1 MNRCSIWNRLVFVLN
16 LCLQALK
23 SYGLLSRVMHEER
36 KERRK
41 MMVDDMQLQTVLYPV
56 FLL

>member
-1 MNRCSIWNRLVFVLN
+1 MNHCSIWNRLVFVLN

-23 SYGLLSRVMHEER
+23 GYGLLYRVMHEER
-36 KERRK
+36 K
-41 MMVDDMQLQTVLYPV
+41 MMVGDMQLQTDLRIKVPV